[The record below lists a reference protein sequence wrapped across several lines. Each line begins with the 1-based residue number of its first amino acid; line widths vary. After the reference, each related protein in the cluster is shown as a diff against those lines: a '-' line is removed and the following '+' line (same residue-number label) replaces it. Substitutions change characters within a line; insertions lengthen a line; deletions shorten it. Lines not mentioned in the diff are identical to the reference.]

1 MTRKIIEA
9 RGYRLEFEFEAPLL
23 QARVIGG
30 VDTGLAVSSEYWLH
44 ICEEVQACGAR
55 QLLVLDAMQGE
66 VMTPEELGR
75 FFEIISGRGLEQVR
89 LAYVEGR
96 ADQIPR
102 IEYAELMARERGYDI
117 RMFGNETDAVVW
129 LRHGMS

>member
-1 MTRKIIEA
+1 MTSSSPGDA
-9 RGYRLEFEFEAPLL
+9 YRLTFKHQPPLL
-23 QARVIGG
+23 LAWVSGG
-30 VDTGLAVSSEYWLH
+30 EDTRLEVTFDYWMR
-44 ICEEVQACGAR
+44 IAAEVGATGAT
-55 QLLVLDAMQGE
+55 QLLVVDEMQGE
-66 VMTPEELGR
+66 VMTHEELER
-75 FFEIISGRGLEQVR
+75 FFEVIAGRGLEQVR

-96 ADQIPR
+96 ADQVPR